1 MKRLVVLF
9 LGMCVIVALFAG
21 CDPNPNPHSK
31 MLVVFNDS
39 AAAIEVMEIREFV
52 TQGSRV
58 FGIVNAL
65 APGTTIP
72 VGGNMRFYLAP
83 YTSSEKTYSSS
94 GYTRLYIEGVYAMF
108 KFNYSLNENI
118 YADFKGETILLRGSG
133 VELEPLS

>member
-21 CDPNPNPHSK
+21 CDLNLNPRSK
-31 MLVVFNDS
+31 ALVVFNDS

-52 TQGSRV
+52 TQESRTA
-58 FGIVNAL
+58 IVNAL